1 MSDSSNTVAILFLA
15 VFIFVVFTL
24 IYFCLRK
31 KKDSGYRQV
40 LEGDEL
46 DEEELAFKK
55 SLEEQDEE
63 FGNDEELEF
72 DDKELAQ
79 LRMLDEYREDIMNDE
94 EGIEEEEAEDLES
107 DAKTK
112 KTVEM
117 TAKKHKQKDDS
128 DSLGKTSDKKNDGPD
143 LKIKIGLPH
152 MDNEKHGSA
161 PSSPNLVKR
170 HSPRISGKKSI
181 FLLRNGYC
189 LKEEF
194 PPYTFFSGDAM

>member
-94 EGIEEEEAEDLES
+94 EGMEEEAEDLES

-117 TAKKHKQKDDS
+117 TAKKHKQKTIAIY
-128 DSLGKTSDKKNDGPD
+128 L
-143 LKIKIGLPH
+143 
-152 MDNEKHGSA
+152 EKHQ
-161 PSSPNLVKR
+161 
-170 HSPRISGKKSI
+170 IKKMMG
-181 FLLRNGYC
+181 L
-189 LKEEF
+189 
-194 PPYTFFSGDAM
+194 T

>member
-1 MSDSSNTVAILFLA
+1 M
-15 VFIFVVFTL
+15 
-24 IYFCLRK
+24 
-31 KKDSGYRQV
+31 

-94 EGIEEEEAEDLES
+94 EGMEEEEAEDLES

-117 TAKKHKQKDDS
+117 TAKKHKEKDDS
-128 DSLGKTSDKKNDGPD
+128 DSLGKTSDKNWKKNQNKLEQHWE
-143 LKIKIGLPH
+143 LKNIYTNYLANKSK
-152 MDNEKHGSA
+152 NVEKLS
-161 PSSPNLVKR
+161 
-170 HSPRISGKKSI
+170 KKQ
-181 FLLRNGYC
+181 N
-189 LKEEF
+189 K
-194 PPYTFFSGDAM
+194 